1 MQAPR
6 PEPRLEAHAPFGQK
20 GIRIERP
27 RGETI
32 AAPAPQRIEA
42 PARPSAVE
50 IAESVAESPIE
61 DDLEI
66 PAFLRRRAN

>member
-1 MQAPR
+1 V
-6 PEPRLEAHAPFGQK
+6 
-20 GIRIERP
+20 
-27 RGETI
+27 

-42 PARPSAVE
+42 PARPLAVE
-50 IAESVAESPIE
+50 IAEPVAESQIE